1 MAQHHPRK
9 ITRSTSRTIVVKVGS
24 AVLAPSGELDGASVI
39 RLSDDL
45 AAVARAGWRVV
56 LVTSGAV
63 ASGFRSLGLQ
73 SPPKEIVLKQAA
85 AAVGQQRLMRA
96 YADAF
101 TRHEITVA
109 QVLLTGDDFDHRARH
124 LNARGTLSTLLDRG
138 VLPIINEN
146 DSVSF
151 AEIKLGDNDRLSS
164 LVAGLV
170 QADLLLI
177 LSTAKGLYKD
187 GDSSSIIPVVHDL
200 MDARRHITAGT
211 SGVGTGGM
219 TTKLD
224 AVETAASAG
233 VSTVIAGG
241 AVPNVV
247 QRIVAGE
254 SIGTRFDIKLKAAG
268 ARKRWI
274 GFASRPKGVITVDE
288 GACKAIIDRG
298 ASLLPS
304 GIAGV
309 EGDFDAGSVVDIR
322 TGDGAAFARG
332 RVSYSSQEI
341 DQIRGGRASRI
352 AATLGYVYRDEVV
365 HRDDMMVLPK
375 AAPQAPTGKVHPAGK
390 EKSR

>member
-1 MAQHHPRK
+1 
-9 ITRSTSRTIVVKVGS
+9 
-24 AVLAPSGELDGASVI
+24 
-39 RLSDDL
+39 
-45 AAVARAGWRVV
+45 
-56 LVTSGAV
+56 V

-96 YADAF
+96 YSDAF
-101 TRHEITVA
+101 ARHSITVA

-151 AEIKLGDNDRLSS
+151 AEIKLGDNDRLSA

-177 LSTAKGLYKD
+177 LSTAKGLYEG
-187 GDSSSIIPVVHDL
+187 GDSSRVIPIVTDL
-200 MDARRHITAGT
+200 TEARRHISAGT
-211 SGVGTGGM
+211 SAVGTGGM
-219 TTKLD
+219 TTKLE
-224 AVETAASAG
+224 AVESAAAAG
-233 VSTVIAGG
+233 VPTIVAGG
-241 AVPNVV
+241 VLPCIV
-247 QRIVAGE
+247 QRIVSGE

-274 GFASRPKGVITVDE
+274 GFASRPKGSINVDD
-288 GACKAIIDRG
+288 GARKAIVDRG

-304 GIAGV
+304 GIVGI

-322 TGDGAAFARG
+322 ANNADAFARG

-341 DQIRGGRASRI
+341 DQIRGSRASRI
-352 AATLGYVYRDEVV
+352 AAILGYIYRDEVI
-365 HRDDMMVLPK
+365 HRDDMLVLPK
-375 AAPQAPTGKVHPAGK
+375 SASTLRTAKDHPPAQ
-390 EKSR
+390 EKRR

>member
-1 MAQHHPRK
+1 MTSSRSSIPSDPPR
-9 ITRSTSRTIVVKVGS
+9 TLVVKVGS
-24 AVLAPSGELDGASVI
+24 AVLAPAGELDDAAVLRLTGDLASVI
-39 RLSDDL
+39 SL
-45 AAVARAGWRVV
+45 GWRVV

-73 SPPKEIVLKQAA
+73 SPPREIVLKQAA

-101 TRHEITVA
+101 ARHAVTVA

-124 LNARGTLSTLLDRG
+124 LNARGTLSALLERG

-177 LSTAKGLYKD
+177 LSTAGGLYEG
-187 GDSSSIIPVVHDL
+187 GDASRIIPVVHDL
-200 MDARRHITAGT
+200 AAARRHVSAGT
-211 SGVGTGGM
+211 SAVGTGGM

-224 AVETAASAG
+224 AVETAAAAG
-233 VSTVIAGG
+233 VPTVVAGG
-241 AVPNVV
+241 EVPDVIR
-247 QRIVAGE
+247 RIIEGE
-254 SIGTRFDIKLKAAG
+254 SIGTRFDVTLKAAG

-274 GFASRPKGVITVDE
+274 GFASRPKGAVIVDD
-288 GACKAIIDRG
+288 GARRAIIDRG

-309 EGDFDAGSVVDIR
+309 EGDFDAGSVVEIR
-322 TGDGAAFARG
+322 TTGGDAFARG
-332 RVSYSSQEI
+332 IVSYSAQEV

-352 AATLGYVYRDEVV
+352 AATLGYVYREEVI
-365 HRDDMMVLPK
+365 HRDDMFVLPR
-375 AAPQAPTGKVHPAGK
+375 ATPRPGAGRDQPGSK
-390 EKSR
+390 EQPR